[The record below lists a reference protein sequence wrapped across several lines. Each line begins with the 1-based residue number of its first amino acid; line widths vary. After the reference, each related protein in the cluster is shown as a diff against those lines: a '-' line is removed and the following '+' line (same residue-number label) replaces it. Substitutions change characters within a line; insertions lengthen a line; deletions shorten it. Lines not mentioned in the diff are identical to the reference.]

1 MKCNWC
7 LDTGCSCKDKKHMNE
22 AQEWVTVVVE
32 SPFAGDIEKNQR
44 YLRAC
49 MNDCIVKHHEAPY
62 ASHGLYTQPGV
73 LRDEVPEERK
83 LGIEAGFA
91 FRARLQKTVV
101 YTDLG
106 YSTGM
111 KYGIK
116 HAEEIKHP
124 IEYRQLGGEWS
135 TKSEAV

>member
-7 LDTGCSCKDKKHMNE
+7 LQEECTCKAGRAVTQK
-22 AQEWVTVVVE
+22 QERVTVVIE
-32 SPFAGDIEKNQR
+32 SPYAGDIEKNMR
-44 YLRAC
+44 YLAAC
-49 MNDCIVKHHEAPY
+49 MHDCIVNHNEAPF
-62 ASHGLYTQPGV
+62 ASHGLYTQKGV

-83 LGIEAGFA
+83 MGIEAGFVM
-91 FRARLQKTVV
+91 RPLLQKTVV

-116 HAEEIKHP
+116 HAEEIGHP
-124 IEYRQLGGEWS
+124 IEYRTLGGEW
-135 TKSEAV
+135 AQ

>member
-1 MKCNWC
+1 MSE
-7 LDTGCSCKDKKHMNE
+7 TQ
-22 AQEWVTVVVE
+22 ARVPVVIE
-32 SPFAGDIEKNQR
+32 SPYAGDIERNMR

-49 MNDCIVKHHEAPY
+49 MRDCILNHNEAPY
-62 ASHGLYTQPGV
+62 ASHALYTQPGV

-83 LGIEAGFA
+83 MGIEAGFV
-91 FRARLQKTVV
+91 FRPLTKRTVV

-116 HAEEIKHP
+116 HATEIEHP
-124 IEYRQLGGEWS
+124 IEYRILGGEWAQS
-135 TKSEAV
+135 GAV

>member
-1 MKCNWC
+1 
-7 LDTGCSCKDKKHMNE
+7 MNLP
-22 AQEWVTVVVE
+22 QEWTTVVVE
-32 SPFAGDIEKNQR
+32 SPYAGDIEKNKR

-49 MNDCIVKHHEAPY
+49 MRDCILRGEAPY
-62 ASHGLYTQPGV
+62 ASHGLYTQEGV

-91 FRARLQKTVV
+91 FRSRLQKTVV

-116 HAEEIKHP
+116 HAEEIGHP

-135 TKSEAV
+135 QKCEAV